1 MQNNQKTAIE
11 HLFYSIIRTK
21 IRKTLKKYFFLDTE
35 RFILQADKEKRP
47 RASASILKGVFNMRK
62 SKSALMG
69 YLKVIS
75 FIVLIG
81 MAEPVA
87 SLLIR

>member
-1 MQNNQKTAIE
+1 MQNNQKTIIE
-11 HLFYSIIRTK
+11 HLFYFVNRTK
-21 IRKTLKKYFFLDTE
+21 IRKVLKKYFFLDTE
-35 RFILQADKEKRP
+35 RFILQADKKKNDC
-47 RASASILKGVFNMRK
+47 AK
-62 SKSALMG
+62 ALHIEQG

>member
-1 MQNNQKTAIE
+1 M
-11 HLFYSIIRTK
+11 FYFINRTK
-21 IRKTLKKYFFLDTE
+21 IRKSLEKYFFLDTK
-35 RFILQADKEKRP
+35 RFILQSETN
-47 RASASILKGVFNMRK
+47 LKGAFQMRK
-62 SKSALMG
+62 HKLAIMG

-81 MAEPVA
+81 MAEPIA

>member
-1 MQNNQKTAIE
+1 MQNNQKTIIE
-11 HLFYSIIRTK
+11 HLFYFINRTK
-21 IRKTLKKYFFLDTE
+21 IRKVLKKYFFLDTE
-35 RFILQADKEKRP
+35 RFILQADKKKTTARKRF
-47 RASASILKGVFNMRK
+47 ILKGVFIMRK